1 MSRATRTDFARVGLT
16 RTVPAVNFYSL
27 AGVTGKGVKHMLRA
41 LTCLALIMAVLATTA
56 LASVEVRS
64 VGDVRIYGIF
74 FQNRNFTSWNATGT
88 ATEDTLQIFQRF
100 RIRTDF
106 TANEA

>member
-1 MSRATRTDFARVGLT
+1 
-16 RTVPAVNFYSL
+16 
-27 AGVTGKGVKHMLRA
+27 MLRA